1 MTAMLDR
8 ARKLSPLIEQHAA
21 QAERE
26 RTLPPEL
33 VRALA
38 AEGLFRF
45 VLPTELGGQA
55 AGYQKVIEV
64 WEEIARADG
73 SVGWTVMAN
82 GSGAAAAAAFLS
94 DEAVEKI
101 FGGDPAATVGG
112 QFAPRGQGT
121 AEGGGYRVTGSYS
134 FGSGTGH
141 SRFVSAGFMPLVDG
155 APIVLET
162 GLPEMRVGFIPREQ
176 IEFTDG
182 WHVMGLQGTGSYDYE
197 VKDILI
203 PSGFSFPLFSAER
216 LRGHALF
223 EQGMM
228 PMTAAGH
235 AAFALGVGRR
245 ALDELHAIAT
255 TRQRMGDPTALAGRL
270 TFQKGYIQAESRLR
284 AARLFVLD
292 SFGTAE
298 QAAEAGRDLSLKER
312 ALLRAATNLATE
324 TAVQACDFAHERA
337 GTVAI
342 RDGSVLQR
350 CFRDLHTGSQ
360 HAFIGEKVWTDCA
373 EVLLGTVE
381 QVPGF

>member
-182 WHVMGLQGTGSYDYE
+182 
-197 VKDILI
+197 
-203 PSGFSFPLFSAER
+203 
-216 LRGHALF
+216 
-223 EQGMM
+223 
-228 PMTAAGH
+228 
-235 AAFALGVGRR
+235 
-245 ALDELHAIAT
+245 
-255 TRQRMGDPTALAGRL
+255 
-270 TFQKGYIQAESRLR
+270 
-284 AARLFVLD
+284 
-292 SFGTAE
+292 
-298 QAAEAGRDLSLKER
+298 
-312 ALLRAATNLATE
+312 
-324 TAVQACDFAHERA
+324 
-337 GTVAI
+337 
-342 RDGSVLQR
+342 
-350 CFRDLHTGSQ
+350 
-360 HAFIGEKVWTDCA
+360 
-373 EVLLGTVE
+373 
-381 QVPGF
+381 